1 MLSEAVVGPQ
11 PLDCRPHTEGTPLDA
26 ARPHADTLAL
36 VDEQVRQ
43 RHPGSPPTRERLR
56 AVAEE
61 LYVLRGHDGFSFA
74 DIVGS
79 VGTTRANVHHHFG
92 NKRQLMAE
100 LVEGFTADA
109 EQRIAQHWMRP
120 GVGFF
125 DRLDSQVA
133 DLRSFYHRFNA
144 TPGARNVW
152 SPIARLRLDLP
163 ALGEPAIAA
172 LERVNRAYTTSL
184 RHAVA
189 EAHAAGEL
197 APRHSAEDV
206 ERLLRI
212 TLLACGPITQDTG
225 SFADV
230 ERLFAGIAR
239 ILAA

>member
-1 MLSEAVVGPQ
+1 M
-11 PLDCRPHTEGTPLDA
+11 
-26 ARPHADTLAL
+26 
-36 VDEQVRQ
+36 DEQVR
-43 RHPGSPPTRERLR
+43 RKHAGSPPTRERLR

-74 DIVGS
+74 DIVAS
-79 VGTTRANVHHHFG
+79 AGTTRANVHHHFG

-120 GVGFF
+120 AWAFF
-125 DRLDSQVA
+125 LGSTPRWPTFED
-133 DLRSFYHRFNA
+133 FYHRFNA

-184 RHAVA
+184 HHAVA
-189 EAHAAGEL
+189 EARAAADL
-197 APRHSAEDV
+197 APQHSAEDV